1 MFSRYLFILIQFENC
16 CEKLINADAKSRFV
30 FKTVTLT
37 ICSDVYNIS
46 LISVATNLNY
56 YRTMAANGSFPDHV
70 QMYNYMAARPSTL
83 VDVAIGTFTTGVCII
98 AIIGNSLAV
107 GYYHGKR
114 DLASKLYFHISC
126 IDIANCVLHFP
137 MIYPLLNQR
146 HPGLFISKT
155 FCGLHAAILS
165 ISMKSYPIAVLL
177 LVVSRT
183 IAIMRP
189 FYRIKKHLVVSVLY
203 IIAIFF
209 GIEQLVRY
217 LVGFTTVYGAD
228 GPYCYSFYDTSK
240 TENPKNI
247 KSIVQTAR
255 FLLWLLSVGAPA
267 FANVVSLILILK
279 KLLTKPVTSLQG
291 EQRSDHQ
298 VRQRKAATTV
308 FIFTAVFMLFF
319 TPVLSFFI
327 YRSVAILTG
336 SHKYIFSQYFMLW
349 YSWTVL
355 EVLNLVNAMCDFLV
369 YFTRIKDF
377 RDWLMQ
383 KRQVVTE
390 YYNSTMRRRGTQT
403 ISIN

>member
-1 MFSRYLFILIQFENC
+1 
-16 CEKLINADAKSRFV
+16 
-30 FKTVTLT
+30 
-37 ICSDVYNIS
+37 
-46 LISVATNLNY
+46 
-56 YRTMAANGSFPDHV
+56 MAANGSFPDHV
-70 QMYNYMAARPSTL
+70 QMHNGMASRPSTL
-83 VDVAIGTFTTGVCII
+83 VDVAIGTFTSAVCII
-98 AIIGNSLAV
+98 AIIGNSLAL

-165 ISMKSYPIAVLL
+165 ISMKSYPIAILL

-217 LVGFTTVYGAD
+217 LVGFTTVYGSD

-240 TENPKNI
+240 TENPKSI
-247 KSIVQTAR
+247 KSIVQTIR
-255 FLLWLLSVGAPA
+255 FFLWSLSVGAPA

-291 EQRSDHQ
+291 ELRSGHQ

-327 YRSVAILTG
+327 YSSVAILTG
-336 SHKYIFSQYFMLW
+336 PNNIFSQYFIFW
-349 YSWTVL
+349 YSWTVC
-355 EVLNLVNAMCDFLV
+355 EVLNLVNAMCDFVV

-377 RDWLMQ
+377 REWLMQ
-383 KRQVVTE
+383 KRQMVIK
-390 YYNSTMRRRGTQT
+390 YYSSTIRRQGTQT